1 MPIFDNLDKDEIQ
14 AIIKHMYHAKLGPG
28 ELVCKEGDTGGYICF
43 VAQGSLDI
51 MKRSDGGGEVVITT
65 LHKGRS
71 LGEMSV
77 IDEYPRSATV
87 KARNEVILFMITRKE
102 FNLILE
108 KYPLIGIKLLK
119 AISRILSQSLRKT
132 SSRLAD
138 YMLPL
143 S

>member
-1 MPIFDNLDKDEIQ
+1 MSLYIE
-14 AIIKHMYHAKLGPG
+14 
-28 ELVCKEGDTGGYICF
+28 EGQTP
-43 VAQGSLDI
+43 
-51 MKRSDGGGEVVITT
+51 
-65 LHKGRS
+65 
-71 LGEMSV
+71 V

-87 KARNEVILFMITRKE
+87 KACNEVILFMITRKE
-102 FNLILE
+102 FNLILV